1 MDDRTFIVPLM
12 LCVVMTVGLFGC
24 NLSVNNGKRIV
35 RIAIAQS
42 ETHPE
47 YLGLV
52 AFKEYVEE
60 RLGDKYE
67 VQIFPNELLG
77 SIQKTIESIVLR
89 QWMRDFTVPQ
99 LSYLYL
105 HHICIV
111 ITLSLTVAFLTLPA
125 FL

>member
-1 MDDRTFIVPLM
+1 MTNIYCIKVLLLLLYKHRTKPVLIKTLIINVNNYIKDKARRGNAKKIIKRCTILM

-60 RLGDKYE
+60 
-67 VQIFPNELLG
+67 
-77 SIQKTIESIVLR
+77 KTWR
-89 QWMRDFTVPQ
+89 
-99 LSYLYL
+99 
-105 HHICIV
+105 
-111 ITLSLTVAFLTLPA
+111 
-125 FL
+125 